1 MRTILIIAVALLV
14 FAILLYNRLIGRR
27 NQADY
32 ALASVDALLKKRHDL
47 VPNLVATVR
56 AYMTHERDV
65 LERVTE
71 LRARAHVLPIASAE
85 RMSAEAGLAAA
96 LSGVLARIEAYPEL
110 RASENVLQLQAALN
124 EIEEQ
129 ISAAR
134 RFFNAAVTDYN
145 NSIEMFPSNF
155 VASAAGMKRRA
166 FFEIPEVERTVP
178 RAALGD

>member
-1 MRTILIIAVALLV
+1 
-14 FAILLYNRLIGRR
+14 
-27 NQADY
+27 
-32 ALASVDALLKKRHDL
+32 
-47 VPNLVATVR
+47 
-56 AYMTHERDV
+56 
-65 LERVTE
+65 
-71 LRARAHVLPIASAE
+71 
-85 RMSAEAGLAAA
+85 MSAEAGLAAA
-96 LSGVLARIEAYPEL
+96 LSGVLARIEAYPGL

>member
-71 LRARAHVLPIASAE
+71 LRARTSC
-85 RMSAEAGLAAA
+85 R
-96 LSGVLARIEAYPEL
+96 
-110 RASENVLQLQAALN
+110 
-124 EIEEQ
+124 
-129 ISAAR
+129 
-134 RFFNAAVTDYN
+134 
-145 NSIEMFPSNF
+145 
-155 VASAAGMKRRA
+155 
-166 FFEIPEVERTVP
+166 
-178 RAALGD
+178 